1 MEVKKEEPVSLTSSS
16 KNSENIVITN
26 GFFTVPKSYIDE
38 IRSNDDNIVA
48 LSNEIH
54 SRILKGEIVFPYVK
68 KYKIS
73 NPMELFRN
81 LKVYKPQINTKP
93 KDFRS
98 VVWTDQS
105 IKKEKYRDKHYSFE
119 NREGDYENIDI
130 LVDYFNE
137 EVRMK
142 GKLNHEKYSPIEAW
156 KSMDFLVKIIREFMQ
171 TNKTDDLSSLALR
184 ELIWGSRLE
193 CNSFKA
199 SLASS
204 VYWQFNA
211 KRILDISSGWGDRLL
226 GAIAH
231 YADRYLGFD
240 PNIELQPGY
249 NAMKEMFL
257 QERYKSL
264 FEVRPLQFEEADLQG
279 ETFDL
284 VFTSPPYYDFEV
296 YVEGD
301 KTQSMERY
309 TSLDTWLVGFLFTS
323 LKKAWSVLMP
333 TGNMVIHINDP
344 NYPKHIEE
352 SKRHRFVEAM
362 ILFVGGWCP
371 GSIFDGAIGTIG
383 EPGPDK
389 RPGKPRPMWVFYND
403 IKFVNKSYAEKCRSI
418 MRRNYANLYELTTRK
433 FG

>member
-1 MEVKKEEPVSLTSSS
+1 MEIQKEDTSSS
-16 KNSENIVITN
+16 SKKLEDMVITN
-26 GFFTVPKSYIDE
+26 GFFTVSKSRLDE
-38 IRSNDDNIVA
+38 LSRNEDTILA
-48 LSNEIH
+48 LCDEIH
-54 SRILKGEIVFPYVK
+54 SKIIKGEIIFPFVK
-68 KYKIS
+68 KYKITD
-73 NPMELFRN
+73 PMQLYRN

-93 KDFRS
+93 RDFRS
-98 VVWTDQS
+98 VVWTEPS
-105 IKKEKYRDKHYSFE
+105 IKKEKYRERNFSFE

-137 EVRMK
+137 EIRMK
-142 GKLNHEKYSPIEAW
+142 GKLNHEQYSPIEAW
-156 KSMDFLVKIIREFMQ
+156 RNKDFLVKIVKEFLQ
-171 TNKTDDLSSLALR
+171 KNKTDNLTSFALR
-184 ELIWGSRLE
+184 ELIWSNRLE

-211 KRILDISSGWGDRLL
+211 RKILDISSGWGDRLL
-226 GAIAH
+226 GAMAH

-240 PNIELQPGY
+240 PNVELQPGY

-257 QERYKSL
+257 HDKYKSA
-264 FEVRPLQFEEADLQG
+264 FEVRPMQFEEADLQG

-309 TSLDTWLVGFLFTS
+309 TTLDAWLVGFLFTS
-323 LKKAWSVLMP
+323 LKKAWSVLIQ

-344 NYPKHIEE
+344 NYPKHITE
-352 SKRHRFVEAM
+352 SKKHRFVEAM
-362 ILFVGGWCP
+362 ILFVGGWCE
-371 GSIFDGAIGTIG
+371 GSIFDGAIGTMG
-383 EPGPDK
+383 EPGADK

-403 IKFVNKSYAEKCRSI
+403 IKYVNKSYAEKCRAI
-418 MRRNYANLYELTTRK
+418 MKKNYNNLYLLTQKK